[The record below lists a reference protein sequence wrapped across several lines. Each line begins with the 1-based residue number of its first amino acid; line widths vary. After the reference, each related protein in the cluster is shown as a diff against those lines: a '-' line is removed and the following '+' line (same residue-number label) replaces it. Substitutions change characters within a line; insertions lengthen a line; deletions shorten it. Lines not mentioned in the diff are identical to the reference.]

1 MTPRLRR
8 PAAGSREEE
17 DDEFDDDDDDDTDAS
32 PLPSTSVPPSRV
44 SIEATDRVHTASV
57 SMRNIP
63 FVAIFFSASAAA
75 PPSKTSW

>member
-17 DDEFDDDDDDDTDAS
+17 DDELDEDDDDTDVS

-44 SIEATDRVHTASV
+44 SIDAADRVHTASV
-57 SMRNIP
+57 SIRNIP